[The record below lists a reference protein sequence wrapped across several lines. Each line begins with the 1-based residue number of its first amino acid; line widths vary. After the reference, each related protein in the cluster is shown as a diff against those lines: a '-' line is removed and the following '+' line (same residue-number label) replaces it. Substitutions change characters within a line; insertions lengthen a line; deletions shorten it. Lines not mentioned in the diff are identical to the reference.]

1 VQIFNEGMAASRTDA
16 QNIKILTCEVP
27 LVAKLLYLTLGKCAE
42 IHSPSAPHTEQTMK
56 SLLLAMVLSV
66 TLLAPALARADASPQ
81 GCTSSDDKAKGCDK
95 DPATVPETGI
105 AILVASGILA
115 VGGIAVLRRKQ
126 QSN

>member
-27 LVAKLLYLTLGKCAE
+27 LVPKLLYLTLGKCAE

-56 SLLLAMVLSV
+56 SLLLAMVLF
-66 TLLAPALARADASPQ
+66 APALARADASPQ

-95 DPATVPETGI
+95 DPATVPEPGV